1 MLLDCVRSYR
11 LTNILSLNPLRYSD
25 RVSNG
30 NGLTEAYGLVALNL
44 LLPLAVTVLRGMIAS
59 LNPLSKYSVL
69 KGNVLYATYVV
80 YVSFVRIYNECI
92 FLCIREWMVSCVC
105 FEEETSCLSLLFLF
119 FYDYSYQ

>member
-1 MLLDCVRSYR
+1 MLLDCIRSYC
-11 LTNILSLNPLRYSD
+11 LSNNLFLNPLRYLD

-69 KGNVLYATYVV
+69 KGTVLYATYVV
-80 YVSFVRIYNECI
+80 CVSFVCVYVPVVC
-92 FLCIREWMVSCVC
+92 VS
-105 FEEETSCLSLLFLF
+105 
-119 FYDYSYQ
+119 